1 MIPESAKSEII
12 RRREEGATWT
22 AIAKWLES
30 FYGTSI
36 HRTTIQRWYDKDA
49 MERGTALL
57 DSLDDDTSRI
67 KLDKK
72 VQTYRQEA
80 LFYKKLYHK
89 SLSQQTKQ
97 EVLIDAIHEYAPAF
111 EKIAPVQYSPPS
123 GEIKG
128 SSLQTVVAP
137 LSDTH
142 IGEYVDKEQMLG
154 MNVYSFDIFNRRLSG
169 WTTQLLTLINL
180 RRNAVPIDDLVIPM
194 LGDMISGDIHEELAR
209 SNLGNCMEQ
218 MIRGANL
225 IAQALMYLAPHF
237 KSIRVPCV
245 VGNHGRMTR
254 KPPMKDKYMD
264 WDFMLYQWV
273 AAFCRDQDN
282 IEFNIPK
289 TYVNMVEV
297 NNNRIL
303 IMHGDSISG
312 AGSNV
317 SITKAITSLRGV
329 FQYRKNYEVETGLGY
344 LYDGEP
350 LNFDSAMIGHFHR
363 IDEIDIG
370 TGELHICGCMKGPDE
385 FALQRLHTASKPKQ
399 IVTYWHPTYGN
410 IGKEIIYLNRFD
422 ETPTLF
428 TDALPEVW
436 VS

>member
-22 AIAKWLES
+22 AIVKWLEN

-123 GEIKG
+123 GEIRG

-142 IGEYVDKEQMLG
+142 IGEYVDKEQM
-154 MNVYSFDIFNRRLSG
+154 
-169 WTTQLLTLINL
+169 
-180 RRNAVPIDDLVIPM
+180 
-194 LGDMISGDIHEELAR
+194 
-209 SNLGNCMEQ
+209 
-218 MIRGANL
+218 
-225 IAQALMYLAPHF
+225 
-237 KSIRVPCV
+237 
-245 VGNHGRMTR
+245 
-254 KPPMKDKYMD
+254 
-264 WDFMLYQWV
+264 
-273 AAFCRDQDN
+273 
-282 IEFNIPK
+282 
-289 TYVNMVEV
+289 
-297 NNNRIL
+297 
-303 IMHGDSISG
+303 
-312 AGSNV
+312 
-317 SITKAITSLRGV
+317 
-329 FQYRKNYEVETGLGY
+329 
-344 LYDGEP
+344 
-350 LNFDSAMIGHFHR
+350 
-363 IDEIDIG
+363 
-370 TGELHICGCMKGPDE
+370 
-385 FALQRLHTASKPKQ
+385 
-399 IVTYWHPTYGN
+399 
-410 IGKEIIYLNRFD
+410 
-422 ETPTLF
+422 
-428 TDALPEVW
+428 
-436 VS
+436 